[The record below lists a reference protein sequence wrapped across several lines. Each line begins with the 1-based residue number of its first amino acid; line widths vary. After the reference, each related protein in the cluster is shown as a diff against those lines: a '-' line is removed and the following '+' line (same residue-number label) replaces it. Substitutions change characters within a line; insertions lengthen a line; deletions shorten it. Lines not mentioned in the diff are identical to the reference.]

1 MSAGER
7 ETVNLDA
14 LEPQQL
20 AQVKKQL
27 DEELEHL
34 TSSFSQLHGA
44 QGKFNECLRCVN
56 SRSESKRSEEEAHA
70 NADIITRVT
79 GSNEVLVPLTNSL
92 YVRGEFTNTET
103 VLVDVG
109 TGFLVEKKLESAA
122 TFYENKIKELTHSLK
137 ELEAIVQQ
145 KQMNVRTIEE
155 VLRQKLITQQ
165 SSQSQS

>member
-56 SRSESKRSEEEAHA
+56 SRSESKNS
-70 NADIITRVT
+70 
-79 GSNEVLVPLTNSL
+79 SNEVLVPLTNSL
-92 YVRGEFTNTET
+92 YVRGELTNTET

-109 TGFLVEKKLESAA
+109 TGFLVEKVKLESAA
-122 TFYENKIKELTHSLK
+122 TFYENKIKELKHSLK